1 MTHAAMR
8 WLYEKDQIAY
18 FLACATIR
26 ANQPLKSN
34 ILNLMSETQREL
46 ARKAMDG
53 SWKRY

>member
-1 MTHAAMR
+1 MR
-8 WLYEKDQIAY
+8 WLYDKDQIAY

-26 ANQPLKSN
+26 ANQPLKGN
-34 ILNLMSETQREL
+34 ILNLMSDMQRDL